1 MTNTQAELREKI
13 AAKIAPH
20 MRMTTFNPDCETQ
33 ERNRQYALEVADA
46 ILALLPP
53 APAVGELTDD
63 MLREAALEPSRYQTL
78 YEAINCIASDGDLME
93 AHEAREIACEALA
106 KVKAAVG
113 EAVPL
118 KECPPGLFL
127 WNGNLCF
134 RSEYAT
140 MTETN
145 PRQPDAYVVE
155 SGEYFWGGVSD
166 SRSRDELMVQ
176 PVTMGELPK

>member
-1 MTNTQAELREKI
+1 MTDTQAELREKI
-13 AAKIAPH
+13 AAKLAPH
-20 MRMTTFNPDCETQ
+20 MLMYTFDPDCETQ
-33 ERNRQYALEVADA
+33 ERNRQYALDVADA

-53 APAVGELTDD
+53 APAV
-63 MLREAALEPSRYQTL
+63 S
-78 YEAINCIASDGDLME
+78 
-93 AHEAREIACEALA
+93 
-106 KVKAAVG
+106 

-118 KECPPGLFL
+118 KACPPGLFL
-127 WNGNLCF
+127 WNGILCF

-145 PRQPDAYVVE
+145 LRQPDAYVVE

-176 PVTMGELPK
+176 PVAPTPPSEGK